1 MRRPSALLAGTAGLA
16 FLVFI
21 ASAMGGTA
29 STPGGDVHYF
39 EARAVSTGSTTAELG
54 EDRKRPGRI
63 IAPPSGVDGQESLEW
78 RWEVRAVAS
87 STGAGPLVTRAR
99 TGRARN
105 VLTVSIVSYG
115 IQMGILGEERLC
127 EQDAGTTTYLSN
139 DGEGAAPRKSGL
151 GDFVPSA
158 GFSLYGGELGASP
171 PRGLAPHACVHSA
184 TGDGGLKF
192 VEGAGGDAAPVP
204 RGAFN
209 PRADRSF
216 ERTYRSSVNLD
227 RSHYGDPNAAHTFT
241 GQAQLSRWRSMRS
254 RSVASTS
261 SSGSTRTFRSPP
273 RGSSGE
279 TEYHDPPG

>member
-1 MRRPSALLAGTAGLA
+1 MAGAACLVLCLVLISSA
-16 FLVFI
+16 V
-21 ASAMGGTA
+21 GGA
-29 STPGGDVHYF
+29 AATPGGDVHYF
-39 EARAVSTGSTTAELG
+39 EARAVSSGSTTADYG
-54 EDRKRPGRI
+54 EDRKQPGQI
-63 IAPPSGVDGQESLEW
+63 TASGVDGKESLEW

-151 GDFVPSA
+151 GDFVHDA

-209 PRADRSF
+209 PRSDRSF
-216 ERTYRSSVNLD
+216 ERTYRSSVDLD
-227 RSHYGDPNAAHTFT
+227 RSHYGDPNAAHTFV
-241 GQAQLSRWRSMRS
+241 GQTQLEVEIDAISERRFDKLVRKYQHIPINVPEPSES
-254 RSVASTS
+254 
-261 SSGSTRTFRSPP
+261 
-273 RGSSGE
+273 
-279 TEYHDPPG
+279 EYHEPPG